1 MKYLSAYPNEL
12 QASIQTLIDKGRLA
26 ETLLSKY
33 PKAHSYSND
42 KLLREYV
49 LSLKN
54 RFLKKS
60 NPLAEIRYNK
70 SLHVIDHAL
79 GMHRVH
85 TRAHG
90 GKLKIRSDIQ
100 ISSMFKRVPEPFL
113 NMIVVHELAHLKEKE
128 HNKAF
133 YQLCVHMLPDYHQL
147 EFDTRV
153 YLTQLEIGGSLY

>member
-1 MKYLSAYPNEL
+1 MKYLSSYPDHL
-12 QASIQTLIDKGRLA
+12 QASIQKLIDEKRLA
-26 ETLLSKY
+26 DVLLSRY
-33 PKAHSYSND
+33 PKAHTFNND

-49 LSLKN
+49 LSLKG

-60 NPLAEIRYNK
+60 NPLAEIRYNA
-70 SLHVIDHAL
+70 SIHVIDHAL

-90 GKLKIRSDIQ
+90 GKLKVKSDIQ
-100 ISSMFKRVPEPFL
+100 ISTVFKKAPEAFL

-133 YQLCVHMLPDYHQL
+133 YQLCEHMLPDYHQL
-147 EFDTRV
+147 EFDARV
-153 YLTQLEIGGSLY
+153 YLTQLELSGSIY